1 MQRIE
6 TQTFLRRIAAQPL
19 RCACYTAIL
28 SLGLGMA
35 SLAKGGS
42 SDAPIAFHSI
52 AQGTTSGIVTPQA
65 LVIQSAPAWQELWR
79 QHAPSGRPPPPID
92 FATELVV
99 GVFLGQ
105 QPTAGY
111 RVQVVRVE
119 EGDREVRVIYQVH
132 NPPPEA
138 LVVQVLTQ
146 PFHLIRIPR
155 LGLPIRF
162 IKH

>member
-1 MQRIE
+1 MKGIE
-6 TQTFLRRIAAQPL
+6 TRTFSRSVAAQLL
-19 RCACYTAIL
+19 RCTCYTAIL
-28 SLGLGMA
+28 CLGLGMA
-35 SLAKGGS
+35 SLAMGGS

-52 AQGTTSGIVTPQA
+52 AQGTTSGIVAPQA

-79 QHAPSGRPPPPID
+79 QHASSDRPPPPID

-99 GVFLGQ
+99 GIFLGQ

-119 EGDREVRVIYQVH
+119 EGDSEIRVIYQVH

-138 LVVQVLTQ
+138 LVTQVLTQ
-146 PFHLIRIPR
+146 PLHLI
-155 LGLPIRF
+155 
-162 IKH
+162 

>member
-6 TQTFLRRIAAQPL
+6 TRTSSRRSAAQLL
-19 RCACYTAIL
+19 RCASYTAIL

-42 SDAPIAFHSI
+42 GAAPIAFHSI
-52 AQGTTSGIVTPQA
+52 AQGTASCIVAPQA
-65 LVIQSAPAWQELWR
+65 LVIQSAPTWQEFWGL
-79 QHAPSGRPPPPID
+79 HARSGRPPPPID

-99 GVFLGQ
+99 GIFLGQ

-119 EGDREVRVIYQVH
+119 EEDGEVRVIYQVH
-132 NPPPEA
+132 
-138 LVVQVLTQ
+138 
-146 PFHLIRIPR
+146 
-155 LGLPIRF
+155 
-162 IKH
+162 